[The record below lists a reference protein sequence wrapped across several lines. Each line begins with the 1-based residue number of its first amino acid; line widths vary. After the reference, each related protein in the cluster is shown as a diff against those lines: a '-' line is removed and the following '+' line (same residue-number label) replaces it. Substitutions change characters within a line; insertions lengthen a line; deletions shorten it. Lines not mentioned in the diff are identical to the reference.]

1 MLLREELIT
10 QDVQHDLDRL
20 GIAKNAREEQI
31 RARAEKIRLQKE
43 NERMAQLYR
52 QHILKE
58 PAPETQALV
67 QIETRKS
74 PNAQEGVIAS
84 VSGD

>member
-1 MLLREELIT
+1 MKLDSVEHRMRLREELIT

-31 RARAEKIRLQKE
+31 RARADKIRLQKE
-43 NERMAQLYR
+43 NERMPQLYR

-58 PAPETQALV
+58 SAPETPA
-67 QIETRKS
+67 
-74 PNAQEGVIAS
+74 
-84 VSGD
+84 